1 MCRSKIFF
9 GGAFSSY
16 LRALSSSSKAPS
28 YCVSAF
34 LHCLYSF
41 VQSLY
46 SLGIIVLLFYHRCTI
61 TVTIYH
67 KCIEVVLFYCTVYIA
82 LFIHNTVIIICVQ
95 FVYHQC
101 NIQLLLAFQCTFIQ
115 HRTEQYFNH
124 YCISTLLYSEHYTTV
139 VTSMCDLQ
147 HLWLGTERRVVLT
160 CILQSVE
167 QFVQCR
173 AECACR
179 ADGFNS
185 IRSAAAALLCNH
197 TFDTLPSLPH
207 CSPLQTCTPKYTFTN
222 L

>member
-1 MCRSKIFF
+1 MTKTAKKQTSKTTTKTPLTLTLIKYIVIGFRRTCKIFWHLWYWKQQILKKSNQMCRSKIFF

-67 KCIEVVLFYCTVYIA
+67 NCIEVVLFYCTVYIA
-82 LFIHNTVIIICVQ
+82 LFIHNIVIIICVQ

-101 NIQLLLAFQCTFIQ
+101 NILLLLAFQCTFI
-115 HRTEQYFNH
+115 
-124 YCISTLLYSEHYTTV
+124 
-139 VTSMCDLQ
+139 
-147 HLWLGTERRVVLT
+147 
-160 CILQSVE
+160 
-167 QFVQCR
+167 
-173 AECACR
+173 
-179 ADGFNS
+179 
-185 IRSAAAALLCNH
+185 
-197 TFDTLPSLPH
+197 
-207 CSPLQTCTPKYTFTN
+207 
-222 L
+222 